1 LQVFFKLRQIPGLK
15 KPPSTSELID
25 WLSLLMADD
34 MPEDILRNTDKSK
47 AIPPL
52 YGALIKNEQDVQLL
66 ERLAFMSRREG
77 RHAHVCATGLYLTQI
92 RRTGIDPRID

>member
-1 LQVFFKLRQIPGLK
+1 MCISRIFQAHWFQKLYKFSFKLRQVPGLK

-34 MPEDILRNTDKSK
+34 MPEDILRNSDKSK

-66 ERLAFMSRREG
+66 ERLAFMSRR
-77 RHAHVCATGLYLTQI
+77 
-92 RRTGIDPRID
+92 